1 MHLKIK
7 PGKKVLLLVVMAV
20 LLVVSTVFG
29 TLAWLTS
36 ETETITNTFTYG
48 KVEITMD
55 EAPVDINGQIIDGDR
70 RTMNDYKLVP
80 GRTYTKDPTIHVDAE
95 SENCFVMVK
104 IDNQLGEDA
113 TFELIDLPAEYSAN
127 GSSVSWVEYTDVAE
141 GDVKVYYLPVAVVP
155 GADVKV
161 FEEFTFSSDVG
172 SVDDEKP
179 ITNYEGLQI
188 VLTGYAIQA
197 EGFTGDDGLV
207 QIESAWGALNPLSE

>member
-55 EAPVDINGQIIDGDR
+55 EAPVDSYGQVVEGDR
-70 RTMNDYKLVP
+70 RTTNDYKLVP
-80 GRTYTKDPTIHVDAE
+80 GHTYTKDPTIHVGSE

-104 IDNQLGEDA
+104 IENQLGEDA
-113 TFELIDLPAEYSAN
+113 TFDLIDLPAEYSTN
-127 GSSVSWVEYTDVAE
+127 DQSVPWEEYTTVAE
-141 GDVKVYYLPVAVVP
+141 GNTKVYYLPVAVKP
-155 GADVKV
+155 GAEVKV
-161 FEEFTFSSDVG
+161 FEEFTFSTTVG
-172 SVDDEKP
+172 SEDKP
-179 ITNYEGLQI
+179 IANYEGLQI
-188 VLTGYAIQA
+188 ILTGYAIQA